1 MYKKFYWTALA
12 LSAAPMVALA
22 QTQGSPTDNVTPI
35 AQQFLTLLKV
45 IVSIVFV
52 VALVMFGWGIVKLI
66 TAGGDPTAVQTAK
79 GYIIW
84 GVIGMAVLASLFGL
98 ITFLQ
103 TYFGV
108 SPTAGNFEI
117 PTIPTSAP

>member
-1 MYKKFYWTALA
+1 MYPALLA
-12 LSAAPMVALA
+12 LSATPMIAFA
-22 QTQGSPTDNVTPI
+22 ANPTAMDNVTPI
-35 AQQFLTLLKV
+35 ANQFLILLKV

-52 VALVMFGWGIVKLI
+52 IALIMFGWGIVKLI

-84 GVIGMAVLASLFGL
+84 GVVGMAVLASLFGL

-108 SPTAGNFEI
+108 GNGGGTINI
-117 PTIPTSAP
+117 PGIPSKAP